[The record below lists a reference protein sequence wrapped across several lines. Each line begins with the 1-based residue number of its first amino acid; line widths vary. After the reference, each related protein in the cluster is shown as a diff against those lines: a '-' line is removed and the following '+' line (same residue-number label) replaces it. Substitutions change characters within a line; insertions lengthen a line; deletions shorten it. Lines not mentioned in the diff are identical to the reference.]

1 MCLNKVCAAWP
12 LFVERWAFGL
22 LGFDVSA
29 QCLLLQHL
37 LPECLHFFCNT
48 QSPLFAYIISVL
60 GTEFHSSG
68 KSRSIT
74 VQSTHTENVKIQLS
88 LFHRVKTR
96 STGMN
101 KNSTT
106 QFTIIIGKVL
116 LEQFLRNCRVWKC
129 IRHTLAQS
137 VCIKQSAYLSSSQS
151 TDQAVSLCIKQSVY
165 VSSGLRY
172 QAVRLYQAA
181 CFKLSMLSSSPSV

>member
-12 LFVERWAFGL
+12 LFVERWAFRL

-48 QSPLFAYIISVL
+48 QSPLLPYIISVL

-68 KSRSIT
+68 KSRSIN
-74 VQSTHTENVKIQLS
+74 VQSTHTENTTITLPSCQNQVK
-88 LFHRVKTR
+88 VYT
-96 STGMN
+96 TGMN

-106 QFTIIIGKVL
+106 QFTIITGKVL

-137 VCIKQSAYLSSSQS
+137 VYISSSQS
-151 TDQAVSLCIKQSVY
+151 VSSSLPTYQAVSVCIKQLVY
-165 VSSGLRY
+165 VSSSRCY
-172 QAVRLYQAA
+172 QAVRL
-181 CFKLSMLSSSPSV
+181 F